1 MIASHVIDEIL
12 GSQAHDLFLHQG
24 DLFDDRVGRDKLA
37 FELLAEKA
45 GDEFFLEQFFQ
56 LLVALNAQL

>member
-12 GSQAHDLFLHQG
+12 GSQAHDLFLHHG
-24 DLFDDRVGRDKLA
+24 DLFDDLVGRDKLA
-37 FELLAEKA
+37 FELLAEKV